1 MDWFEWYFVDDR
13 KYKHLSCIYIY
24 IYKLSCVRRWLV
36 HKVASFYA
44 KCFSSVKKFCM
55 LLKKEIVQVSKKTN
69 CDKGIKKPYMQSHV
83 TIFINEHCCRIA
95 ISHLSGHSC
104 EVLTS
109 PLVWD
114 GPVWRPRCGASHLS
128 PFSLGPLQQIT
139 GVFRLPGTTE
149 SFFRIFFFITKI
161 FKLLLM

>member
-1 MDWFEWYFVDDR
+1 MDWFKWYFVDDR
-13 KYKHLSCIYIY
+13 KYKHLSCMYIY

-44 KCFSSVKKFCM
+44 KCFSSVKKLCM
-55 LLKKEIVQVSKKTN
+55 LLKKEIAQVSKKTY

-95 ISHLSGHSC
+95 ISHLSGYSC

-109 PLVWD
+109 PLF
-114 GPVWRPRCGASHLS
+114 GMGQSGAHAAVLLICLPFPWGLFSRSQASSDCQQRLS
-128 PFSLGPLQQIT
+128 LSS
-139 GVFRLPGTTE
+139 E
-149 SFFRIFFFITKI
+149 FFFS
-161 FKLLLM
+161 